1 MNIGGLF
8 HPPRPS
14 ACLGGYVLTDQTHA
28 WMLRV
33 PFLFAVPGGPV
44 LVPTLTTRF
53 RSISGPY
60 PLRLPSAKQA
70 AQALGKDVF
79 ETGLTL
85 AQEYI
90 NLLTAGQPVDDPNS
104 WIVKGES

>member
-1 MNIGGLF
+1 
-8 HPPRPS
+8 
-14 ACLGGYVLTDQTHA
+14 
-28 WMLRV
+28 V
-33 PFLFAVPGGPV
+33 PFLFSLPGGLV

-53 RSISGPY
+53 RSVSGPY
-60 PLRLPSAKQA
+60 SLGLPSARRA